1 MQISE
6 KRTPSLPKSEK
17 GKQRLSGWDNI
28 IWKMKKKPNALSPSV
43 FFFSLSFL
51 STPFNRRKEIPRSA
65 KVREILQFL
74 LILLHRFLQG
84 VGAWVCLSLPPGQDG
99 VEPHLWALQ
108 GEASQDIRWPRE
120 GWMLPGGGAGQGD
133 GRRNRKG
140 PWRRALSRL
149 FKLGGE
155 V

>member
-28 IWKMKKKPNALSPSV
+28 IWKMKKKPNALSLSLS
-43 FFFSLSFL
+43 FFFSFL
-51 STPFNRRKEIPRSA
+51 STPFNRRKEIPSSA

-74 LILLHRFLQG
+74 LILLHRFYRGWGLG
-84 VGAWVCLSLPPGQDG
+84 LSLSSPPQDG
-99 VEPHLWALQ
+99 AEPHLWALQ

-120 GWMLPGGGAGQGD
+120 GWLLPGGGARQGH
-133 GRRNRKG
+133 GKRNRKG
-140 PWRRALSRL
+140 PRRRALSRL